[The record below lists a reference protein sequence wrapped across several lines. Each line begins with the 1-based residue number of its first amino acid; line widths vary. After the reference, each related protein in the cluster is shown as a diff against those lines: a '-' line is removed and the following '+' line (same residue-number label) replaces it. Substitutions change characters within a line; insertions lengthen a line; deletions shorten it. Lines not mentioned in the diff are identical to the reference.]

1 MSQCPG
7 TSECQRVVQQIERS
21 VMVHRKASSVFCSCE
36 NSKLVLWLQS
46 VETTQPIAINEL
58 KIDIQNKDLG
68 ASMLVEIGLVFM
80 ETYQF
85 YHSKRKLSPEV
96 NMCEGFVFDFEI
108 WQKFLLGNSALEDVD
123 NQNALLPYNSKF
135 KHTPD
140 CSVIYPQKHKDKQ
153 GEYWMSAFK
162 TNDPVFKKLYFKS
175 KKTSD
180 YEKLIL
186 V

>member
-1 MSQCPG
+1 MN
-7 TSECQRVVQQIERS
+7 V
-21 VMVHRKASSVFCSCE
+21 
-36 NSKLVLWLQS
+36 
-46 VETTQPIAINEL
+46 
-58 KIDIQNKDLG
+58 
-68 ASMLVEIGLVFM
+68 
-80 ETYQF
+80 
-85 YHSKRKLSPEV
+85 
-96 NMCEGFVFDFEI
+96 CEGFVFDFEI

-140 CSVIYPQKHKDKQ
+140 CSVIYPQQHKDKQ

-162 TNDPVFKKLYFKS
+162 TSDPGFKKFYFKS